1 MGQVLSEP
9 VTEKRSASGED
20 DRLIYGLSDMQ
31 GWRISMED
39 AHATI
44 LSLPT
49 QEAGKK
55 NSFFGVYDGHGGN
68 SVAHFTGLNLHAFI
82 AKQEAFT
89 QGNYEQ
95 ALKYAFLAIDEAILA
110 DNRYNDDP
118 SGCTATCCIV
128 TDDNRIFTANAGDS
142 RAVLGCRGQSKPL
155 SFDHKPQNEIEK
167 ARICAAGGYVDFG
180 RVNAIGDFEFKK
192 NASISPENQIVT
204 AFPDVTEHQIT
215 ADDEFIVVACD
226 GIWDCQSSEEVIKF
240 VRRGITADQ
249 ELHKICENLM
259 DNCMAPSSETGGVGC
274 DNMTVIIVGL
284 LQGKTKAEW
293 YKMIAD
299 RVAQGDGPCA
309 PPHYAECRGPGY
321 RHNKDVIEC
330 SDDEFEKDYGL
341 VDSQHSIQT
350 RFIINEDGS
359 RTLNSDKEMVQYN
372 EEMEVQD
379 ETDASKVN
387 GYPAADLSTG
397 NLNSADQ

>member
-1 MGQVLSEP
+1 
-9 VTEKRSASGED
+9 
-20 DRLIYGLSDMQ
+20 
-31 GWRISMED
+31 MED
-39 AHATI
+39 AHATV

-55 NSFFGVYDGHGGN
+55 ISFFGVYDGHGGD
-68 SVAHFTGLNLHAFI
+68 SVAHFTGLNLHNFI
-82 AKQEAFT
+82 AKEEAFT

-95 ALKYAFLAIDEAILA
+95 ALKNGFLAVDEALLA
-110 DNRYNDDP
+110 DSRYNDDP

-142 RAVLGCRGQSKPL
+142 RTVLGCRGQSKPL

-180 RVNAIGDFEFKK
+180 RVNGNLALSRAIGDFEFKK
-192 NASISPENQIVT
+192 NGSISAERQIVT

-215 ADDEFIVVACD
+215 PDDEFIVVACD

-240 VRRGITADQ
+240 VRRGIAAGQ

-274 DNMTVIIVGL
+274 DNMTVVIIGL

-293 YKMIAD
+293 YQMIAD

-321 RHNKDVIEC
+321 RHNKDIVEC
-330 SDDEFEKDYGL
+330 SDDEFDRDYGL
-341 VDSQHSIQT
+341 ADNQHSMQT
-350 RFIINEDGS
+350 RFIINDGS
-359 RTLNSDKEMVQYN
+359 RTLDSDKEAVEQN
-372 EEMEVQD
+372 EGMEVQD
-379 ETDASKVN
+379 VSDATKVN
-387 GYPAADLSTG
+387 GYLAPDLPTG
-397 NLNSADQ
+397 NLNSTDQKPT